1 MIHHRLLPIVE
12 FAGKHKK
19 DGYTLNKGKNSIL
32 SELVSVTT
40 KNKEFGHNDLT
51 GHFEII
57 PSLWNNI

>member
-19 DGYTLNKGKNSIL
+19 DGYTLSKGKNSIL

-40 KNKEFGHNDLT
+40 KKEFGHNDLT
-51 GHFEII
+51 GHFGII
-57 PSLWNNI
+57 PSL